1 MRQINIVMI
10 DQDEQ
15 SVVKMKQVVKDLRY
29 ATITIVECDHDL
41 FDLMQTDHIDIII
54 VDVALE
60 TSCDGL
66 QTAKWVQKG
75 HQIPMIVLIENED
88 DQTLQYVSK
97 IDFFTYIIKPFSQ
110 SEIIRAIKLVAYRYD
125 LLSSTKRLSLTKH
138 YHYNTQT
145 KTLFH
150 NQQSVF
156 LTKKESQL
164 LFALVQ
170 NRNYLVSNEQI
181 DALLWFDTVQSD
193 SNRRQVIFRLRKK
206 VKGLTIETIKD
217 EGYIL
222 KI

>member
-1 MRQINIVMI
+1 MKQINIVMI

-29 ATITIVECDHDL
+29 ATITIVKCDYDL
-41 FDLMQTDHIDIII
+41 LDLMQTDHIDIII
-54 VDVALE
+54 VDVALS

-97 IDFFTYIIKPFSQ
+97 IDFFTYIVKPFSQ
-110 SEIIRAIKLVAYRYD
+110 SEIIRAIKLVAYRYE